1 MEPFGRW
8 GGFSCDLEKE
18 MVMISLRALGMPL
31 LAASISL
38 GLMPSMTQAQGNQP
52 RETTPSHQDGDSG
65 GTAPKGMGSSGW
77 SGGTGGAHVGT
88 SNSQTTGSAPRDNS
102 SDPTAD
108 QPEMA
113 TGKDLNGPPQRF
125 PANKTPE

>member
-1 MEPFGRW
+1 MKP
-8 GGFSCDLEKE
+8 
-18 MVMISLRALGMPL
+18 LRALGMPL
-31 LAASISL
+31 LAALISL

-52 RETTPSHQDGDSG
+52 RETTPSHQDGDSS

-77 SGGTGGAHVGT
+77 SGGTGGSHIGKD
-88 SNSQTTGSAPRDNS
+88 SSETTGSAQRESS
-102 SDPTAD
+102 SDPAAG

-113 TGKDLNGPPQRF
+113 TGQDLKGAPKRF